1 MGGYLKRIGPVKSS
15 HSWLVREAP
24 PRNPDEEKKLIHQ
37 QSVFCD
43 LAFFSSS
50 RWWRRSPFSF
60 VSSLLGRCL
69 SDYLDAVLL
78 ELGSKQRVFILKL
91 FDLQKNK
98 S

>member
-1 MGGYLKRIGPVKSS
+1 MGNYLKRIGPVKSS

-50 RWWRRSPFSF
+50 RWRRRSPFSF

-69 SDYLDAVLL
+69 SDYLNAMLL
-78 ELGSKQRVFILKL
+78 ELGSKQRVFIFKL
-91 FDLQKNK
+91 FNL
-98 S
+98 